1 MLIGFVIYSVCGIA
15 IYFGGCAFLLRDR
28 KEGR

>member
-1 MLIGFVIYSVCGIA
+1 MLIGFVIYSVCCIA
-15 IYFGGCAFLLRDR
+15 IYFGSSAFLLRDR